1 MITIKL
7 TEKEKENLG
16 IFLQEL
22 YWHEN
27 EQAYKYGDEYNKER
41 LGAIAILLAK
51 VTKDGA
57 K

>member
-27 EQAYKYGDEYNKER
+27 EQAHKYGDEYNKER
-41 LGAIAILLAK
+41 LDAITVLLAK